1 MTDVISNVKIYGLAD
16 SIKAS
21 KYPMSVDVSSLN
33 CELTDTVKKLGSA
46 KPGTGHD
53 NFLNGIIAQFDLT
66 FTVKAWTEAQ
76 RYHWFEFISSQSQ
89 QHKITKFDLDK
100 QYSEYVD
107 PRIIDIM
114 KDKVLAYNLESDLEL
129 KNEIYLKILYSNPAG
144 FRLTARMTTNYRQL
158 KTMVMQREN
167 HRLPEWKRFCE
178 QVKEFTHFMELCFTE
193 GE

>member
-1 MTDVISNVKIYGLAD
+1 MTDVISNIKIYGLAD

-76 RYHWFEFISSQSQ
+76 RYHWLEFISSQSQ

-100 QYSEYVD
+100 QYIEYVD

-114 KDKVLAYNLESDLEL
+114 KEKVLAYNLESDPEL
-129 KNEIYLKILYSNPAG
+129 KKEIYLEILYSNPDG
-144 FRLTARMTTNYRQL
+144 FMLTARMTTDYRQL

-178 QVKEFTHFMELCFTE
+178 QVKEFPHFMELCFTE
-193 GE
+193 EE